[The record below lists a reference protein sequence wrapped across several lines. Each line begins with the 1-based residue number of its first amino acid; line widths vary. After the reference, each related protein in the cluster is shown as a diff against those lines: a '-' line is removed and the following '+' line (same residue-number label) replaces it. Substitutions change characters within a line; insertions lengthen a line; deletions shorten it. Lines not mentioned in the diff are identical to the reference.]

1 MGENESLVNK
11 EKISRLI
18 TRMLELILE
27 VKIETPDEE
36 LVKHYIKL
44 VSRFDDENPI
54 KDLLLL
60 KKSFI
65 ESHTDIYVNP
75 SLTLAGFKDGD
86 II

>member
-1 MGENESLVNK
+1 MK
-11 EKISRLI
+11 K
-18 TRMLELILE
+18 
-27 VKIETPDEE
+27 
-36 LVKHYIKL
+36 LVKHYIKF

-65 ESHTDIYVNP
+65 ESHTVIYVNP
-75 SLTLAGFKDGD
+75 SLTLAGFKHGD